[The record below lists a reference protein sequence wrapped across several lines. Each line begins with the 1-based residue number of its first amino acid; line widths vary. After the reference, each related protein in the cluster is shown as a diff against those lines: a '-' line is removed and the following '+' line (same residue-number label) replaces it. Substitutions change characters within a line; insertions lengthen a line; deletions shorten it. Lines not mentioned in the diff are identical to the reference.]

1 MTLEEFFREDENFF
15 VEDEELEI
23 IEMEE
28 KKEKVSNW
36 INENGIIRGVVD
48 VPQLKQLE
56 PGVYTVHESR
66 DYGEFCKKIN
76 YDSDELFTFTDSITQ
91 ELLEEIDLFWSKSK
105 EYEENN
111 LIHKRGI
118 MLQGI
123 PGSGK
128 SSTITLLSNKII
140 EKGGV
145 VFKIS
150 DFRNLDTYIS
160 FIRNF
165 FRVIQPDTPVITI
178 LEDLDKYRDVEV
190 SLLDFLDGKTQINHH
205 VLITTSNNTED
216 IPDSFLRPSRIDL
229 IVEINETTEKT
240 REEYFKFKKV
250 PEEDLKKLV
259 KETKDCSL
267 AELKEVYLC
276 IYLLGYSLEKAVNKV
291 KNPLDKENYL
301 KSRKK
306 SNKLG
311 F

>member
-1 MTLEEFFREDENFF
+1 MTLEEFFA
-15 VEDEELEI
+15 EDEELEI
-23 IEMEE
+23 AEMEE
-28 KKEKVSNW
+28 KREKVSNW

-76 YDSDELFTFTDSITQ
+76 YDSDELFVFTDSITQ

-118 MLQGI
+118 LLQGI

-229 IVEINETTEKT
+229 IVEINETSEQT
-240 REEYFKFKKV
+240 REEFFKFKKV
-250 PEEDLKKLV
+250 PENDLKKLV

>member
-1 MTLEEFFREDENFF
+1 MTLEEFF

-23 IEMEE
+23 AEMEE
-28 KKEKVSNW
+28 KREKVSNW

-76 YDSDELFTFTDSITQ
+76 YDSDELFVFTDSITQ

-118 MLQGI
+118 LLQGI

-229 IVEINETTEKT
+229 IVEISETSEQT
-240 REEYFKFKKV
+240 REEFFKFKKV
-250 PEEDLKKLV
+250 PENDLKKLV

>member
-1 MTLEEFFREDENFF
+1 MTLEEFFREDE
-15 VEDEELEI
+15 ELDI

-28 KKEKVSNW
+28 KREKVSNW

>member
-1 MTLEEFFREDENFF
+1 MTLEEFF

-23 IEMEE
+23 AEMEE
-28 KKEKVSNW
+28 KREKVSNW

-76 YDSDELFTFTDSITQ
+76 YDSDELFVFTDSITQ

-118 MLQGI
+118 LLQGI

-190 SLLDFLDGKTQINHH
+190 SLLDFFDGKTQINHH

-229 IVEINETTEKT
+229 IVEINETSEQT
-240 REEYFKFKKV
+240 REEFFKFKKV
-250 PEEDLKKLV
+250 PENDLKKLV